1 MVFKARGEV
10 MMNIIKSE
18 FYKIKH
24 TWIPWAHLVF
34 PILYSLLFYGATKI
48 TGLKNFDDMDI
59 IQNYLMILGA
69 VLPIICGAVTSKVV
83 DMEASAGRFQVLL
96 STTKSRSKAYIGK
109 LLVLLVTFLFSAS
122 FAIAIFAILFGHQST
137 VVWLIELLLIFVG
150 CLSIYMI
157 HLWVSILLCGG
168 ASMGLG
174 FVETLIALLSMTN
187 LGDKI
192 WYFLPCTWSSRLS
205 AIYVVGSKLND
216 SSYLL
221 KEFNMWMCV
230 AIPITLVIFA
240 SSLLWFNRWG
250 GKSLSE

>member
-10 MMNIIKSE
+10 MMNILRSE
-18 FYKIKH
+18 FYKFKH
-24 TWIPWAHLVF
+24 TWIPWAHL
-34 PILYSLLFYGATKI
+34 ILPVLYALLFYGTAKI

-59 IQNYLMILGA
+59 IQNYLLLLGA

-83 DMEASAGRFQVLL
+83 DMEAGAGRFQVLL
-96 STTKSRSKAYIGK
+96 STTKSRSKAYSGK
-109 LLVLLVTFLFSAS
+109 LLVLLVIFFFSTS

-137 VVWLIELLLIFVG
+137 AAWLIELFLIFVG

-157 HLWVSILLCGG
+157 HLWVSIMIGGG
-168 ASMGLG
+168 ASIGLG

-192 WYFLPCTWSSRLS
+192 WYFLPCTWPSRLS
-205 AIYVVGSKLND
+205 AIYVVGSKLTD
-216 SSYLL
+216 CSYLL
-221 KEFNMWMCV
+221 KELTMWMCV
-230 AIPITLVIFA
+230 ALPITLVIFI
-240 SSLLWFNRWG
+240 SSLLWFNRWD

>member
-1 MVFKARGEV
+1 
-10 MMNIIKSE
+10 MNVLRSE

-24 TWIPWAHLVF
+24 TWIPWVHL
-34 PILYSLLFYGATKI
+34 ILPVLYALLFYGAAKT
-48 TGLKNFDDMDI
+48 TSLKSFDDMDV
-59 IQNYLMILGA
+59 IQNYLVLLGA
-69 VLPIICGAVTSKVV
+69 VLPIICGAVTSKVI

-109 LLVLLVTFLFSAS
+109 LLVLLVSFLFSAS
-122 FAIAIFAILFGHQST
+122 FAITIFAMLFGHQST
-137 VVWLIELLLIFVG
+137 VAWLIELFLIVVG
-150 CLSIYMI
+150 SLSTYMI
-157 HLWVSILLCGG
+157 HLWVSIMLGGG
-168 ASMGLG
+168 ASIGLG
-174 FVETLIALLSMTN
+174 FVETLIALLSMTG
-187 LGDKI
+187 LGEKI

-205 AIYVVGSKLND
+205 AIYVVGSKLTD

-240 SSLLWFNRWG
+240 SSLLWFNRWD

>member
-1 MVFKARGEV
+1 
-10 MMNIIKSE
+10 MNVLRSE

-24 TWIPWAHLVF
+24 TWIPWVHL
-34 PILYSLLFYGATKI
+34 ILPVLYALLFYGAAKT
-48 TGLKNFDDMDI
+48 TSLKSFDDMDV
-59 IQNYLMILGA
+59 IQNYLVLLGA
-69 VLPIICGAVTSKVV
+69 VLPIICGAVTSKVI

-109 LLVLLVTFLFSAS
+109 LLVLLVSFLFSAS
-122 FAIAIFAILFGHQST
+122 FAITIFAMLFGRQST
-137 VVWLIELLLIFVG
+137 VAWLIELFLIVVG
-150 CLSIYMI
+150 SLSTYMI
-157 HLWVSILLCGG
+157 HLWVSIMLGGG
-168 ASMGLG
+168 ASIGLG
-174 FVETLIALLSMTN
+174 FVETLIALLSMTG
-187 LGDKI
+187 LGEKI

-205 AIYVVGSKLND
+205 AIYVVGSKLTD

-240 SSLLWFNRWG
+240 SSLLWFNRWD